1 MNYTISLFYDTGVQN
16 NEIAS
21 VIGTYAEQQLRGY
34 INSLEINGSPFVTM
48 IRYVSTTP
56 VVATVRQESFTGYS
70 IVFSVFTRG
79 LGELESIMMSQA
91 IRKYPR
97 RIEYDIGSLVDFSIT

>member
-1 MNYTISLFYDTGVQN
+1 MNYTLALFYDTGEQN

-34 INSLEINGSPFVTM
+34 IKDLEIDGKSFVTM
-48 IRYVSTTP
+48 IRYISTTP
-56 VVATVRQESFTGYS
+56 TIATVRAESFTGYS
-70 IVFSVFTRG
+70 IVFSVSTKG
-79 LGELESIMMSQA
+79 LGELESIIMSQA

-97 RIEYDIGSLVDFSIT
+97 RVEYDIGSLIDFSIT